1 MFIANLHRKVDFL
14 RTCKPIQLNKKTPSK
29 ENLHYLKQQD
39 ALNRLWMCP
48 APEIVNSA
56 TKYLRDL
63 TKHLRQILDGHIL
76 IVLQVTP
83 ANSFQPLAK
92 LTKNFISD
100 VSGILDFLSVLM

>member
-1 MFIANLHRKVDFL
+1 
-14 RTCKPIQLNKKTPSK
+14 
-29 ENLHYLKQQD
+29 
-39 ALNRLWMCP
+39 MCP

-92 LTKNFISD
+92 LTKNSISD